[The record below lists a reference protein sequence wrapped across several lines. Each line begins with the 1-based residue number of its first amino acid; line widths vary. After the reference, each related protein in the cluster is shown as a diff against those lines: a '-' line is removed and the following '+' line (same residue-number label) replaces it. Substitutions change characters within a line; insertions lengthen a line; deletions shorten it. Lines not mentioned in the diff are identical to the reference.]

1 MIDKLYSESRG
12 SGPDLV
18 LWHGWGMNLRVFDS
32 LVENLAPRFRV
43 TTVDLPGHG
52 RSPELMTEDF
62 EAVLP
67 TLISELPDACILA
80 GWSLGG
86 MLALRAAELAPEKVR
101 GLILLHSTPKFVST
115 ADWTHGITSSVLDQF
130 AKALRDAQQ
139 ETVSGFLELQVRG
152 SRDASGLLQRMREA
166 LRLHGHARS
175 SALAAG
181 LELLRRADLRATAG
195 RIELPALLI
204 SGQYDRVT
212 PPGAAQAMT
221 SLMRQAQ
228 LEELPRTGHAG
239 FLSQPESVAE
249 RCIRWWQTQLCAPVT
264 A

>member
-1 MIDKLYSESRG
+1 MINRLYSESHG

-32 LVENLAPRFRV
+32 LVENLAAHFRV

-52 RSPELMTEDF
+52 RSPEFAGDDF
-62 EAVLP
+62 ESALP
-67 TLISELPDACILA
+67 ALLSQLPDGCTLA

-86 MLALRAAELAPEKVR
+86 MLALRAAELAPERVR
-101 GLILLHSTPKFVST
+101 GLILLHSTPKFVSSV
-115 ADWTHGITSSVLDQF
+115 DWNHGIASSVLDLF
-130 AKALRDAQQ
+130 ASSLRDAQEQ
-139 ETVSGFLELQVRG
+139 TVSHFLDLQVRG
-152 SRDASGLLQRMREA
+152 SRDANELLQRLRES

-181 LELLRRADLRATAG
+181 LELLRSADLRTAVS
-195 RIELPALLI
+195 RIQLPALLI

-212 PPGAAQAMT
+212 PPGAAQAMAG
-221 SLMRQAQ
+221 LMRQAQ

-239 FLSQPESVAE
+239 FLLQAESVAQ
-249 RCIRWWQTQLCAPVT
+249 RCIRWWQTQVCTPVT
-264 A
+264 T